1 MRQGPRDQ
9 ATPASKDRS
18 PGAPAGTK
26 GTRTRGLTEGPGGQ
40 RDFAR
45 TVNFTKVVADLLR
58 IRGVLFFAGM
68 VLVQLASIGAQQ
80 LPPVEAP
87 QPMPVP
93 QGETANL
100 RVTTTEVL
108 VPTLVEKRGGGII
121 YGLKAGDF
129 VVEDNGVPQKI
140 RVQEEMDTAPVA
152 LVVAVEQGGA
162 SVLEFDK
169 LAKMGPLLD
178 VFLTDPRSQAA
189 LVGFDSVPHLLE
201 DYTHNGD
208 RINSDLERLQP
219 GDGGAAILD
228 TVNYAVAL
236 LETQPKDFRRVLLLI
251 SEERDSGSKHTKP
264 AQLIQKIGESDVLVL
279 SVSFSPALAE
289 LGHDVKDS
297 SPDQATMNM
306 ISALVMAI
314 KAFKKNVAKEVAEM
328 SGGEYTTFVGDKRF
342 EARVMSA
349 AKDARNRYLITF
361 RPTDL
366 TPGLHTI
373 RVRTTED
380 YGARIVA
387 RANYWLDAQP

>member
-1 MRQGPRDQ
+1 MRVKYFPRSV
-9 ATPASKDRS
+9 TLFVLLPAM
-18 PGAPAGTK
+18 AA
-26 GTRTRGLTEGPGGQ
+26 
-40 RDFAR
+40 
-45 TVNFTKVVADLLR
+45 
-58 IRGVLFFAGM
+58 IRL
-68 VLVQLASIGAQQ
+68 GAQQ
-80 LPPVEAP
+80 LPPIEP
-87 QPMPVP
+87 PRPMPNSEP
-93 QGETANL
+93 QATL
-100 RVTTTEVL
+100 STTTTEVL
-108 VPTLVEKRGGGII
+108 VPTLVEKPNGEII
-121 YGLKAGDF
+121 YGLKQKDF
-129 VVEDNGVPQKI
+129 ILEDNGVPQKI

-152 LVVAVEQGGA
+152 LVVAVEEGGA

-178 VFLTDPRSQAA
+178 IFLTDPRSQVA
-189 LVGFDSVPHLLE
+189 LVGFDSVPRLIE
-201 DYTHNGD
+201 DYTHDGD

-264 AQLIQKIGESDVLVL
+264 AQLIQRIGESDVLVL

-297 SPDQATMNM
+297 SPDQATMSM
-306 ISALVMAI
+306 VSALVMAI
-314 KAFKKNVAKEVAEM
+314 KAFKKNVAKEVAEE

-349 AKDARNRYLITF
+349 ARDARNRYLISF
-361 RPTDL
+361 SPTDL

-387 RANYWLDAQP
+387 RANYWNDGGGQ